1 MVNKAYEIAKKLHE
15 GQFDKGGNPYI
26 LHPIEVVKML
36 ETEEEKCVGYL
47 HDTIEDCG
55 IDAQYLLNE
64 GFSKE
69 IVEAVVVLSKIEG
82 ESLNKYKKR
91 VKANPL
97 ARKVKLA
104 DLKHNSDITRIK
116 NPTEKDYNRLKK
128 YKEFIEFLKK

>member
-1 MVNKAYEIAKKLHE
+1 MVNKAYELAKKLHE

-26 LHPIEVVKML
+26 FHPMKVAEML

-47 HDTIEDCG
+47 HDTIEDCN
-55 IDAQYLLNE
+55 IDSDYLLKE
-64 GFSKE
+64 GFTKE
-69 IVEAVVVLSKIEG
+69 IVDAVVVLSKIEG

-104 DLKHNSDITRIK
+104 DLKHNSDITRIE
-116 NPTEKDYNRLKK
+116 NPTEKDFKRLER
-128 YKEFIEFLKK
+128 YKEFINFLEK

>member
-26 LHPIEVVKML
+26 LHPIKVAEML

-47 HDTIEDCG
+47 HDTIEDCN
-55 IDAQYLLNE
+55 IDAEYLLNE

-69 IVEAVVVLSKIEG
+69 IVEAVVVLSKING
-82 ESLNKYKKR
+82 ENLNKYKKK

-116 NPTEKDYNRLKK
+116 NPTEKDFNRLKK
-128 YKEFIEFLKK
+128 YKEFIEFLEK

>member
-26 LHPIEVVKML
+26 LHPIKVAEML

-47 HDTIEDCG
+47 HDTIEDCN
-55 IDAQYLLNE
+55 IDAEYLLNE

-69 IVEAVVVLSKIEG
+69 IVEAVVVLSKING

-116 NPTEKDYNRLKK
+116 NPTVKDFNRLKK
-128 YKEFIEFLKK
+128 YKEFIEFLEK

>member
-1 MVNKAYEIAKKLHE
+1 MVNKAYELAKKLHE

-26 LHPIEVVKML
+26 FHPMKVAEML

-47 HDTIEDCG
+47 HDTIEDCN
-55 IDAQYLLNE
+55 IDSDYLLKE
-64 GFSKE
+64 GFTKE
-69 IVEAVVVLSKIEG
+69 IVDAVVVLSKIEG

-104 DLKHNSDITRIK
+104 DLKHNSDITRTE
-116 NPTEKDYNRLKK
+116 NPTEKDYKRLER
-128 YKEFIEFLKK
+128 YKEFIKFLEK